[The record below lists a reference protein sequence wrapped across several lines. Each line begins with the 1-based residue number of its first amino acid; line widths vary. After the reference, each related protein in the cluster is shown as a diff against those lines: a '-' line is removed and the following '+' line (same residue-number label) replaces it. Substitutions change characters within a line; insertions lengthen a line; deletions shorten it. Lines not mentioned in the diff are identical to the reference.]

1 MPGNAKHDVNR
12 HPRHAVSRCV
22 RRDRMAVQGLRVQST
37 PCRTR
42 RERKHRAC
50 PAGFWQWHDHARLGR
65 DDEFG
70 RWVKP
75 PQEIGGAGT
84 QSAYVIV
91 EDVDAH
97 HSRAKAAGA
106 EIVGEVEGQP
116 YGAFTRAA
124 IPRATRGTSAPTT
137 PGQRDRAPAV
147 DAFAYDLQA
156 RRVEGKGFGAD
167 ALKVNGKIFAR
178 CREFAKEAYWFVKQ
192 GGP

>member
-1 MPGNAKHDVNR
+1 VRSASTRKRNVDPFKEDAMPGNAKHDVNR

-124 IPRATRGTSAPTT
+124 IPRATRGTSLLRPLGREIEHPPSTPLPMISKPGVSRGRASAPT
-137 PGQRDRAPAV
+137 P
-147 DAFAYDLQA
+147 
-156 RRVEGKGFGAD
+156 
-167 ALKVNGKIFAR
+167 
-178 CREFAKEAYWFVKQ
+178 
-192 GGP
+192 